1 MDDLSIHTMRY
12 FAGLPPLQD
21 APPQIRPEEI
31 LDPARYSTPDE
42 LAMEARILGTEL
54 LFLVEKAGY
63 DVPEGLTFR
72 GLMEAVKT
80 ELIVPK
86 KLDEATL
93 VSLDRLVGRLDQV
106 ESAVGRLEEEDLIT
120 AMGEVVEEHGYEIP
134 VEWTH
139 ADILEAIV
147 GGLTADGEDALSEDA
162 KEALC
167 QLLEAVLE
175 EAKKSGGAAMG
186 AGNLAGRVLRG
197 VGRGVKNFV
206 KGVVKGVTG
215 SGAQKK
221 RLTKAQAKRKR
232 QLRTKRAMAHLD
244 REAARAEKK
253 ARKALDKHS
262 QMKKYRQGASD
273 DDDDRDR
280 DSRRDDDHRDRRP
293 APSYGPGYHPRYA
306 YGH

>member
-12 FAGLPPLQD
+12 FAGLPPLPE
-21 APPQIRPEEI
+21 APPLLRPEDVP
-31 LDPARYSTPDE
+31 DPVRYSTPDE
-42 LAMEARILGTEL
+42 LAMEARIIGTEL
-54 LFLVEKAGY
+54 LFLVEQAGF
-63 DVPEGLTFR
+63 DVPEGLTYR
-72 GLMEAVKT
+72 GLMEAVRT
-80 ELIVPK
+80 ELIAPK

-93 VSLDRLVGRLDQV
+93 VSLDRLVGRLERV
-106 ESAVGRLEEEDLIT
+106 EGSVGRLEEEDLIT

-147 GGLTADGEDALSEDA
+147 GGLTAAGEEALSEEA
-162 KEALC
+162 KESLC

-206 KGVVKGVTG
+206 KGVVKGV
-215 SGAQKK
+215 SGGPAKK
-221 RLTKAQAKRKR
+221 RLTKNQAKRKR

-244 REAARAEKK
+244 REASRAEKK

-262 QMKKYRQGASD
+262 QMKKYRQGGSD
-273 DDDDRDR
+273 DDDRDRDR
-280 DSRRDDDHRDRRP
+280 DSRRDDPRP
-293 APSYGPGYHPRYA
+293 APHYGGGYHPRYA